1 MDSLVEILG
10 RFWVGLNFKRQ
21 IVHQRNVLLSV
32 PGYASMSVLAG
43 ESVVV
48 DLILLQQVEEGLI
61 ATEADASELV
71 VVPLG
76 VENIF
81 DVRVLVSA
89 ENFSVLLGTVSAN
102 EDTQPDQNMG
112 CLVLLAVQAVFIVRI
127 AHF

>member
-10 RFWVGLNFKRQ
+10 RFWVSLNFKRQ

-32 PGYASMSVLAG
+32 PGNASMSVLAG

-61 ATEADASELV
+61 STEADASELV
-71 VVPLG
+71 IVPLG

-89 ENFSVLLGTVSAN
+89 ENYSVLLSTVSAN
-102 EDTQPDQNMG
+102 KDTQPDQNVS
-112 CLVLLAVQAVFIVRI
+112 CLVFLAV
-127 AHF
+127 